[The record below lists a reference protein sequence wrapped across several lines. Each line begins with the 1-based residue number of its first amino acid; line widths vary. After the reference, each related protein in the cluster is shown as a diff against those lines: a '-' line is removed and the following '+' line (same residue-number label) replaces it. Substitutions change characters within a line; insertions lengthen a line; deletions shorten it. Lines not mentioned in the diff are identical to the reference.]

1 MLESTILDYEC
12 GTVVIGLILNHWIPL
27 A

>member
-12 GTVVIGLILNHWIPL
+12 GTVVIGLTLIDWIPL